1 MSRQLAFLSTLLVG
15 GLIAV
20 QPPANSALARH
31 VGDLPAALISGVIT
45 VAVLGVLALVFGDL
59 SRLSGLSAFKPGYA
73 LGGIG
78 GAAVVAVSLVTV
90 RSLGV
95 AGVVSLLVAGQLFI
109 SVLADRLGWFG
120 VAEVGLTPAR
130 WLRRHDP
137 PVPSPAAARRRDAAG
152 RARTDRLRN
161 AVEKRS
167 TIPR

>member
-1 MSRQLAFLSTLLVG
+1 MLNLAVPKREGFPGRARNLTVMSRQLAFVSTLLVG

-95 AGVVSLLVAGQLFI
+95 AGVVSLLVAGQLCI

-130 WLRRHDP
+130 WLG
-137 PVPSPAAARRRDAAG
+137 VLLVAAG
-152 RARTDRLRN
+152 TLLITR
-161 AVEKRS
+161 
-167 TIPR
+167 P